1 MRRIIPKKSFCIF
14 LSSLTICFRKVVI
27 NAWKTIFYITIVL
40 KITIFSSSVGF
51 LIFHIL
57 KLVAYLLEFYK
68 DFSLLLI
75 FCYKRNGYLIFLMYQ
90 YSDLYNAYHRLP
102 LEPLAGLQYPQF
114 HILLNL
120 VLILKST
127 KKMKRVDHMLYRSNI
142 LQEKGCI
149 ISICRMKVVIIKNC
163 HSFNLRFWFY
173 KNK

>member
-1 MRRIIPKKSFCIF
+1 MKCQINFKLGIVGSISIHEKSSYLRALKSYNFAWNISIFQPSSFIVVTKSFSFYLMRRIIPKKSFCIF

-27 NAWKTIFYITIVL
+27 NAWKTIFYISIVL

-102 LEPLAGLQYPQF
+102 LEPL
-114 HILLNL
+114 
-120 VLILKST
+120 
-127 KKMKRVDHMLYRSNI
+127 
-142 LQEKGCI
+142 
-149 ISICRMKVVIIKNC
+149 
-163 HSFNLRFWFY
+163 
-173 KNK
+173 